1 MSQIQHPLIRPG
13 ALEARQYQLAI
24 AMRALDGNTLV
35 VLPTGLGKTAIALL
49 VAANRL
55 KEEGARVLMLAP
67 TKPLAEQ
74 HYRFFKDF
82 LQLPD
87 EDPFV
92 LFTGETPPAERVR
105 GWERSRVCFATPQV
119 IKNDCLAGRYSLED
133 VALLV
138 VDECHRAVGNYAYTF
153 IAEWYARTAA
163 HPLVLAMTAS
173 PGGDQ
178 EKVRGV
184 CSTLGITRVETR
196 IETDPDVAPYV
207 HERTLEY
214 VKVELPSEL
223 VEARSLI
230 HHLLDQRLEGLRRL
244 GFSVPDR
251 ERLSMRAL
259 NHLNATIQERIADR
273 DAAAFQAA
281 SIQAEL
287 MKLRHGLTLCESQG
301 SEALSRFLERLALEG
316 TSGSGTKASQRLA
329 ADPVFGELVATA
341 RSWEGELHPKYP
353 LVRAVVEE
361 QLRADPESRIIVFAS
376 YRDTV
381 QALAAHLSASGIPS
395 ERFVGQASRDAEKGL
410 SQKQQIDALRRFRA
424 GEFRVLVATSVG
436 EEGLDIPSTD
446 LVVFYEAV
454 PSEIRSIQR
463 KGRTGRSGEGKIIV
477 LVTSGTSDE
486 TFRYVSQSRER
497 SMQKGLARLRA
508 PSLPPAAVQAELDT
522 DAIPG
527 EDRLQ
532 QRLAEFLPEG
542 PRVVADDRET
552 SSRVVEALRL
562 AGAALE
568 IAHLEQG
575 DYAIGD
581 RILVERK
588 TARDF
593 VDTLVERDLLG
604 QLRALADAVS
614 RPVLVVEGGDLYA
627 QRNIHPNAIRGAL
640 AAIAVD
646 MGVTLFFTA
655 DDRET
660 AELLLVLARREEG
673 SRGDRKVHPR
683 KTHRSVREQQE
694 YVLSSLPDVGP
705 RTARILL
712 EEFGS
717 ILGVVTAD
725 RAALE
730 AVPGIG
736 EKTAERLVAF
746 VREGA

>member
-24 AMRALDGNTLV
+24 AMQALDGNTLV

-49 VAANRL
+49 VAAARL
-55 KEEGARVLMLAP
+55 KEDGARVLMLAP

-153 IAEWYARTAA
+153 LAEWYARTAA

-178 EKVRGV
+178 EKVRAV
-184 CSTLGITRVETR
+184 CTTLGITRVETR

-223 VEARSLI
+223 VEARSRL
-230 HHLLDQRLEGLRRL
+230 HHLVDQRLEALRRL
-244 GFSVPDR
+244 GFQVPDR
-251 ERLSMRAL
+251 ERLSMRVL
-259 NHLNATIQERIADR
+259 NYLNATIQERIADR

-301 SEALSRFLERLALEG
+301 SEALSRFLERLAIEG
-316 TSGSGTKASQRLA
+316 ASGSGTKASQRLA

-341 RSWEGELHPKYP
+341 RAWEGELHPKYP

-361 QLRADPESRIIVFAS
+361 QLRKDPESRIIVFAS

-381 QALAAHLSASGIPS
+381 QALAAHLTACGIPS
-395 ERFVGQASRDAEKGL
+395 ERFVGQASRDSEKGL

-463 KGRTGRSGEGKIIV
+463 KGRTGRSGEGKIVV

-486 TFRYVSQSRER
+486 TFRYVSQSREK

-508 PSLPPAAVQAELDT
+508 PAPPVQVELDT
-522 DAIPG
+522 GGIPG

-552 SSRVVEALRL
+552 SSRVVEGLRL

-568 IAHLEQG
+568 IAHLENG
-575 DYAIGD
+575 DYAIGE

-604 QLRALADAVS
+604 QVRALADAVP
-614 RPVLVVEGGDLYA
+614 RPILVIEGGDLYA

-673 SRGDRKVHPR
+673 ARGEHKVHPR

-705 RTARILL
+705 RTARALL

-717 ILGVVTAD
+717 ILGVITAD
-725 RAALE
+725 LAALE
-730 AVPGIG
+730 AVPGVG